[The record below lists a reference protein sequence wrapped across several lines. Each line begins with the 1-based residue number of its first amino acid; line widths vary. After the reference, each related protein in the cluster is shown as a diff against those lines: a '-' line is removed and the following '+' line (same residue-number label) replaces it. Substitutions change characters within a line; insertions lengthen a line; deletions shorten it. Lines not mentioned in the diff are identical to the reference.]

1 VLPLCQLLGA
11 ALLAAQPTAAVSG
24 TVFADR
30 NANGRRDPGEPG
42 VAGVAVSN
50 QVDVARTDAAGRYT
64 LAGPGH
70 GVVFVSVPDG
80 WRARGRFWRAA
91 PAPGGAP
98 ADSLDFALER
108 APRVEAFTFVHASD
122 THLDSAS
129 LPRTTRLRALVDS
142 IRPALVL
149 ISGDLV
155 RDALRVSEER
165 ALANYR
171 LFERERAR
179 FGAPVWTV
187 PGNHELL
194 GINGTASL
202 IPREHP
208 LRGRGLYRAFFGPD
222 YYSFTYGGV
231 HFVGLN
237 TADDDG
243 DQYFG
248 HVDSTQLA
256 WLARDLAAVPAG
268 TPVVTFDHIPLV
280 SAAEPLGGYT
290 DAPPAPT
297 LARVGERTVF
307 RHVVSNT
314 ADVLRAV
321 HGHPYPLALGGHIH
335 FREVITYAPGAGGT
349 RFEQAAA
356 VVGPSPQGGMAHP
369 SGIAVYRVRAGR
381 IDAGTFVPLDS
392 TERR

>member
-11 ALLAAQPTAAVSG
+11 ALLAAQPAAPVTG

-42 VAGVAVSN
+42 VAGVVVSN
-50 QVDVARTDAAGRYT
+50 QLDVARTDSAGRYA

-80 WRARGRFWRAA
+80 WRARERFWRAA

-98 ADSLDFALER
+98 LDFALER
-108 APRVEAFTFVHASD
+108 APRVDAFTFVHASD

-142 IRPALVL
+142 VRPAFVL
-149 ISGDLV
+149 ITGDLV

-165 ALANYR
+165 ALAGYR
-171 LFERERAR
+171 MFERERAR

-194 GINGTASL
+194 GINGAASL
-202 IPREHP
+202 IAREHP
-208 LRGRGLYRAFFGPD
+208 LRGRGLYRAVFGPD

-231 HFVGLN
+231 HFVGLA

-248 HVDSTQLA
+248 HVDADQLA

-280 SAAEPLGGYT
+280 TAAGALGGYD

-297 LARVGERTVF
+297 LARVGGRTVF

-321 HGHPYPLALGGHIH
+321 RGGGHPYPLALGGHIH
-335 FREVITYAPGAGGT
+335 LREVIAYAPGAGGT

-356 VVGPSPQGGMAHP
+356 VVAPTPLGGMTHP
-369 SGIAVYRVRAGR
+369 SGITVYRVRAGR
-381 IDAGTFVPLDS
+381 IDAGTFVPLGAAADS
-392 TERR
+392 R